1 MARDLV
7 NLNDHVWVPG
17 NFTRE
22 RQPIILYKKSRED
35 IIIELQ
41 RWKNEKLKMTI
52 ADGALEVLDI
62 EKNVRR
68 LLNEVDDV
76 TRAGNVLATGEAT
89 VTVEIERSPAPE

>member
-1 MARDLV
+1 
-7 NLNDHVWVPG
+7 
-17 NFTRE
+17 
-22 RQPIILYKKSRED
+22 
-35 IIIELQ
+35 
-41 RWKNEKLKMTI
+41 MTI